1 MIRHRLS
8 TYIVV
13 AALGGGL
20 SSCGF
25 FQTDKIIDPNNIS
38 VASFI
43 NNPTRDQVNLL
54 AVGLQAVPRG
64 GYLDMIR
71 ITASVG
77 REGVYSASTDNR
89 YFTEILGTQ
98 ADAFGGATD
107 PNGIFNTYYTSFSS
121 ARRDAEFF
129 NLASQSSTAL
139 SAAEKAG
146 AKGFARTIQGWVM
159 LNLLNLQYKNGIR
172 SGYTDLNSPG
182 DLLKPLKFTDYAAG
196 LDLVIATLNE
206 GATSLDASGSAFAF
220 ASAFTSGWAGFTT
233 PATMKQVNRAFAARA
248 YMYKQDW
255 ANMNTALGQSF
266 LSLTGD
272 LNTGPKLNFANAQN
286 DIANSL
292 FQNPDG
298 NGAPYVLFDETVTSA
313 EAGDLRIANKTRK
326 RTTPRSSG
334 TAISSNYELKLYA
347 SNAAPISIIRNE
359 ELVLMSAEAKAQ
371 TGDLTG
377 ATAAINVV
385 RTAAGLKAYSGA
397 ATKDAL
403 VSAILKERRYSLLFE
418 GHRWFDARRYSLLNT
433 LPFSTAPFKV
443 FDQMVRPNAETQWE
457 LANPL

>member
-1 MIRHRLS
+1 MIRNRLS
-8 TYIVV
+8 TYVIA
-13 AALGGGL
+13 AALAGGL

-25 FQTDKIIDPNNIS
+25 FKTDQIIDPNNIS

-54 AVGLQAVPRG
+54 AVGVQAVPRQ

-77 REGVYSASTDNR
+77 REGFYSASTDNR
-89 YFTEILGTQ
+89 YFTELLGTQ
-98 ADAFGGATD
+98 AAAYGGATD

-129 NLASQSSTAL
+129 NLACQSSSAL
-139 SAAEKAG
+139 SAAEKSG

-159 LNLLNLQYKNGIR
+159 LTLLNMQYKNGIR
-172 SGYTDLNSPG
+172 SGFTDLNSPN
-182 DLLKPLKFTDYAAG
+182 DLLKPLKFTDYASG
-196 LDLVIATLNE
+196 LDLVISTLNE
-206 GATSLDASGSAFAF
+206 GATSLDAAGSAFSF

-233 PATMKQVNRAFAARA
+233 PAAMKQVNRAFAARA

-255 ANMNTALGQSF
+255 ASMNTALSQSF
-266 LSLTGD
+266 LSLTGN
-272 LNTGPKLNFANAQN
+272 LNTGPQLNFANAQN

-313 EAGDLRIANKTRK
+313 ESGDLRIANKTRK
-326 RTTPRSSG
+326 RTSARSSG
-334 TAISSNYELKLYA
+334 GIISNYEIKLYA
-347 SNAAPISIIRNE
+347 TNASPISIIRNE

-371 TGDLTG
+371 TGDLAG

-397 ATKDAL
+397 AAKDAL
-403 VSAILKERRYSLLFE
+403 IAEVLNQRRYSLLFE
-418 GHRWFDARRYSLLNT
+418 GHRWFDARRYSLFGT
-433 LPFSTAPFKV
+433 LPYNTAPYKV
-443 FDQMVRPNAETQWE
+443 FDTMVRPNAETQWE